1 MPNTRSTVAH
11 MIERFTPPQGWATAA
26 GEVFGIDLWR
36 IPFVIVSAVLIY
48 VAFLVLVR
56 IFGIRIL
63 GTMSSF
69 DAVVIIMFGA
79 VAGRVILGH
88 PPTVMVGVIGLATL
102 MVMEAIF
109 GAVQHTFGFR
119 RAVSARPRIVM
130 AHGKM
135 IPHAMRRAHI
145 TEANLYVAIREAGIA
160 TPDLVQ
166 CVILEATG
174 RLSVIQEG
182 TPIDPRLLENVEG
195 REFVLNTP
203 GQDAD

>member
-1 MPNTRSTVAH
+1 MV
-11 MIERFTPPQGWATAA
+11 ERFTPPQGWGAAA
-26 GEVFGIDLWR
+26 GELLGIDLWR
-36 IPFVIVSAVLIY
+36 IPFVIVSAVIIY
-48 VAFLVLVR
+48 VAFLILVR
-56 IFGIRIL
+56 VFGIRIL

-88 PPTVMVGVIGLATL
+88 PPTVMVGIIGLATL

-109 GAVQHTFGFR
+109 GALQHTVGFR

-130 AHGKM
+130 AHGQM
-135 IPHAMRRAHI
+135 IPHAMRRTHI

-160 TPDLVQ
+160 SPELVQ

-182 TPIDPRLLENVEG
+182 TPIDSRLLENVEG
-195 REFVLNTP
+195 RELLIHNP
-203 GQDAD
+203 GHTTK

>member
-1 MPNTRSTVAH
+1 MV
-11 MIERFTPPQGWATAA
+11 ERFTPPQGWGAAA
-26 GEVFGIDLWR
+26 GELLGIDLWR
-36 IPFVIVSAVLIY
+36 IPFVIVSAVIIY
-48 VAFLVLVR
+48 VAFLILVR
-56 IFGIRIL
+56 VFGIRIL

-88 PPTVMVGVIGLATL
+88 PPTVMVGIIGLATL

-109 GAVQHTFGFR
+109 GTLQHTVGFR

-130 AHGKM
+130 AHGQM
-135 IPHAMRRAHI
+135 IPHAMRRTHI

-160 TPDLVQ
+160 SPELVQ

-182 TPIDPRLLENVEG
+182 TPIDSRLLENVEG
-195 REFVLNTP
+195 RELLIHNP
-203 GQDAD
+203 GHTTK

>member
-1 MPNTRSTVAH
+1 
-11 MIERFTPPQGWATAA
+11 MIERFTPPQGWATASA
-26 GEVFGIDLWR
+26 EVFGIDLWR
-36 IPFVIVSAVLIY
+36 IPFVIASAVIIY

-56 IFGIRIL
+56 VFGIRIL

-135 IPHAMRRAHI
+135 ISHAMRRAHI

-160 TPDLVQ
+160 SPEMVQ

>member
-1 MPNTRSTVAH
+1 

-36 IPFVIVSAVLIY
+36 IPFVIVSAVIIY

-135 IPHAMRRAHI
+135 IPHAMRRTHI

-160 TPDLVQ
+160 SPELVQ

-174 RLSVIQEG
+174 RLSVIKEG

-195 REFVLNTP
+195 RELVMQDP
-203 GQDAD
+203 GPSGLTQQ